1 MATARLRSKKTG
13 HDWFSDGQLD
23 LFDIANGDD
32 DSAAEDV
39 MGRADNVMARMRDV
53 VHSVTATNPHL
64 GLMAANSDEVSV
76 AMYLRAGGMD
86 LTSVKDYVESSSDN
100 AKAVMAMVAI
110 ADASQEAS
118 QAYQEAAKDL
128 GQNFAVARILK
139 DDDFSMAPDA
149 VLEPVAQ
156 APAKRRGRPRKVDAD
171 TNAPEGASESG
182 DIDPPDEVVEGY
194 VDDEAEVSAEPEESG
209 RSAAGELEAEER
221 AIKADKA
228 AHVAA
233 MQALLNRLRGDRFA
247 PPGAEQEVV
256 LGRRIQA
263 GDEAARNE
271 LVERNTRLLVRIA
284 ARYRA
289 TGRTL
294 DDLFQFG
301 SFGLIRAA
309 ELFDPS
315 KGFRF
320 STYADAWIRQ
330 SISRHLSAD
339 EIVRTPTYLRD
350 KEVSIRKSAREA
362 RAAGQVEQADALD
375 AKADVMMSQR
385 PTAASFTSANEQVS
399 ADDDRTLMDLLASEE
414 VGVDQALEAK
424 KLVTWLLRAS
434 NGTENELHG
443 EIFQMRVG
451 LHPDFENNPLS
462 LGEISEVVKLSRER
476 VRQIFEKALKEI
488 SRDVIRWAKGEE
500 NLPENFFPLLRNA
513 YVRNG

>member
-1 MATARLRSKKTG
+1 MSTARPRSRKTG
-13 HDWFSDGQLD
+13 RDWFSEGQLD

-39 MGRADNVMARMRDV
+39 LSRADHVMARMRDV

-64 GLMAANSDEVSV
+64 GHIAANSDEVST

-86 LTSVKDYVESSSDN
+86 LASVKDYVESSSEN

-110 ADASQEAS
+110 ADASEEATL
-118 QAYQEAAKDL
+118 AYKDAAKNL
-128 GQNFAVARILK
+128 GENFAIARILG
-139 DDDFSMAPDA
+139 DEDFSMAPDVA
-149 VLEPVAQ
+149 SEPSAPAQ
-156 APAKRRGRPRKVDAD
+156 AKRRGRPRKADAAA
-171 TNAPEGASESG
+171 TPSEEAAESG

-194 VDDEAEVSAEPEESG
+194 VDDEGE
-209 RSAAGELEAEER
+209 SAADNEEAGRAPVSESEAEER
-221 AIKADKA
+221 AAKADKA

-247 PPGAEQEVV
+247 PPSVEQEAN

-284 ARYRA
+284 ARYRK
-289 TGRTL
+289 TGRSL

-339 EIVRTPTYLRD
+339 ELVRTPTYLRD
-350 KEVSIRKSAREA
+350 REVSIRKSAREA
-362 RAAGQVEQADALD
+362 RAAGKVDEADDLD
-375 AKADVMMSQR
+375 AEADVMMSQR
-385 PTAASFTSANEQVS
+385 PTAASFTSANQQVS
-399 ADDDRTLMDLLASEE
+399 ADDDRTLMDLLESEE

-451 LHPDFENNPLS
+451 LHPDYENEPLS
-462 LGEISEVVKLSRER
+462 LGEIGEIVKLSRER

-500 NLPENFFPLLRNA
+500 NLPDNFFPLLRNA
-513 YVRNG
+513 YIRPG